1 MTRLVKILAAGLLLL
16 LPASL
21 LAADKPDMTK
31 QKTWSEKEKDAFY
44 EWLKT
49 QQGGAAG
56 PGESRPVQTQT
67 FEEMQQVPG
76 TLSNKYFSSRAVA
89 YNLIGF
95 RHHVPNF
102 DEVDVE
108 SLVDDIAVDVAG
120 DLIDS
125 EESLVPGGE
134 IDASLI
140 GIELQYGKPIKTWFR
155 QLYNLGYYKGSV
167 DWKLPEEAPLDASYS
182 LFRAGYHLEL
192 ALVPLGLDQT
202 RNIVLR
208 TGLDMLYG
216 RKGDLEPVEEGDL
229 DGQRHL
235 NLQETMLDQVT
246 GWQAGLSWSLGYEWQ
261 LGENF
266 WRVYSMLDGFKA
278 FHLSRDDDRQD
289 YATIGLGIGIS
300 RVF

>member
-1 MTRLVKILAAGLLLL
+1 MIRPVKILTAGLLLL
-16 LPASL
+16 LPACL
-21 LAADKPDMTK
+21 LAADQPDMTK
-31 QKTWSEKEKDAFY
+31 QKTWGKKEKDAFY
-44 EWLKT
+44 EWLKE
-49 QQGGAAG
+49 QQGGTPA
-56 PGESRPVQTQT
+56 PGENRPVQTQT

-76 TLSNKYFSSRAVA
+76 TLSNKYFSSRIVA
-89 YNLIGF
+89 YNLLGF
-95 RHHVPNF
+95 THHIPNF
-102 DEVDVE
+102 DEVDIDDQI
-108 SLVDDIAVDVAG
+108 DDIASDVAD
-120 DLIDS
+120 DLINP

-140 GIELQYGKPIKTWFR
+140 GLELQYGKPIKTWFR

-167 DWKLPEEAPLDASYS
+167 DWKLPEEASLDASYA

-208 TGLDMLYG
+208 TGLDLLYG
-216 RKGDLEPVEEGDL
+216 RKDDLDPVEEGDL
-229 DGQRHL
+229 DGQRHRI
-235 NLQETMLDQVT
+235 LQETMLDQVT
-246 GWQAGLSWSLGYEWQ
+246 GWQAGLSWSLGYERQ

-266 WRVYSMLDGFKA
+266 WRVHGMLDGFKA

-289 YATIGLGIGIS
+289 YAAIGLGIGIS